1 MSRGSGVE
9 IRNRNAADIDGW
21 SDTLS
26 ARKSGRILVVVPV
39 PVLARRIAD
48 YTEGRISGKICNQV
62 FSRGQKL
69 PTSRLKQTLAVALI
83 FTEGKK

>member
-1 MSRGSGVE
+1 MKVVEKQVPDGLNSWKNYKSTIYSIFMSRGSGVE

-26 ARKSGRILVVVPV
+26 ARKSGRILVPV

-48 YTEGRISGKICNQV
+48 YTEGRISGKICN
-62 FSRGQKL
+62 
-69 PTSRLKQTLAVALI
+69 
-83 FTEGKK
+83 

>member
-26 ARKSGRILVVVPV
+26 ARKSGRILV

>member
-26 ARKSGRILVVVPV
+26 ARKSGRILVPV

-62 FSRGQKL
+62 FSRGQTL